1 MSAPFTSVPLAIAPD
16 HPAFAGHFPGHPI
29 VPGALLLDEAV
40 LCLARAEGLPPGLV
54 DVSVAKFQRPVQPG
68 DALSLHYRLSGPG
81 RYALEVRAL
90 HLQQAAA
97 GAAPGAGSGLDTGA
111 ASTGASGDVA
121 ATATVSV
128 RGAPALEPQYKEQG

>member
-16 HPAFAGHFPGHPI
+16 HPVFAGHFPGHPI

-40 LCLARAEGLPPGLV
+40 LCLARSEGLDVGLV

-81 RYALEVRAL
+81 RYALEVRVL
-90 HLQQAAA
+90 PLQPAEA
-97 GAAPGAGSGLDTGA
+97 GGTAE
-111 ASTGASGDVA
+111 VA

-128 RGAPALEPQYKEQG
+128 RGGPAVEPQYKEQG